1 MAVINAILKSRAVT
15 HVAQLWSFTMPR
27 SLLSNYSDLLLTIYR
42 LAQDTPVLEF
52 QDALLE
58 AVKSRIPF
66 DSSMWG
72 TATMTPHGIDVH
84 NIHLHQSSQAMLTA
98 YEAVKHQD
106 SLAQRVVQ
114 QTITTLSFNSDVE
127 YTGPEKVGMRALCEK
142 FGHRNGLVTCELNLF
157 TRFVQWMSL
166 YRKDASQVCT
176 EEETQMFH
184 DLGPHLMQAL
194 AINRRI
200 HLDKLVGDTARQSW
214 SVAIA
219 DTRGVPHHAS
229 NQFWDLVE
237 TEWTTKTRACLPSA
251 LLNKLLVKNQVTGRN
266 IVVHCKPEH
275 GLMYLK
281 ARPREK
287 VDRLSPREHMVAK
300 MLAGG
305 MSQKEVAANTRR
317 SPETIRSQIR
327 IVFEKLEITNV
338 VMLAPHL
345 ALRDGY

>member
-1 MAVINAILKSRAVT
+1 
-15 HVAQLWSFTMPR
+15 MPK

-42 LAQDTPVLEF
+42 LAQSTPVLEF

-58 AVKSRIPF
+58 AVKSCIPF

-72 TATMTPHGIDVH
+72 TATMTDNGIDVH
-84 NIHLHQSSQAMLTA
+84 SIHLHQSSQAMLIA

-106 SLAQRVVQ
+106 SLAQRVMQ
-114 QTITTLSFNSDVE
+114 QTITTLSFNSEVE
-127 YTGPEKVGMRALCEK
+127 YSGPEKVGMRDLCEK
-142 FGHRNGLVTCELNLF
+142 FGHRNGLVTCEMNLY
-157 TRFVQWMSL
+157 TKFVQWMSL
-166 YRKDASQVCT
+166 YRQDANQACT
-176 EEETQMFH
+176 SDETQMFH
-184 DLGPHLMQAL
+184 SLGPHLMQAL

-200 HLDKLVGDTARQSW
+200 HLDKLVGDMARQSW

-219 DTRGVPHHAS
+219 DTRGVPYHAG
-229 NQFWDLVE
+229 NQFWELVE
-237 TEWTTKTRACLPSA
+237 TEWKTKNRACLPAA
-251 LLNKLLVKNQVTGRN
+251 LLNKLLRKTQVIGRH
-266 IVVHCKPEH
+266 IVVHCKPEQ

-287 VDRLSPREHMVAK
+287 VDGLSPREYLVAK

-317 SPETIRSQIR
+317 SPETIRTQIR
-327 IVFEKLEITNV
+327 IVFEKLNITNV

-345 ALRDGY
+345 ALRDDH